1 MSHEGSGTYEEESV
15 IRGKVMKLKDIG
27 EHELI
32 QRFFKTFSVDP
43 GSEINRYPHDDC
55 AVIDFDDKYLL
66 LTTDIINERTHIPE
80 GASGYQVGWFLM
92 AINLSDL
99 AAKGAVPLG
108 FLNSLAL
115 PSELEYEFIED
126 FGKGILSCGQMY
138 NCPVIGGDTKSSPE
152 LTLAGT
158 AVGTVKKDHYMPR
171 KGCQGGDVLAVT
183 GQLGPVRYA
192 FHKLKTIEGP
202 TQDNPLRE
210 IVLKLILE
218 VKPQLW
224 AGQMLAKLGCC
235 GSAMD
240 LSDGLGSS
248 LHQLAELNEVGFSVE
263 FEKIPQVPLLSEM
276 EPALSDSELEE
287 IMLYAGGD
295 YELLVAMN
303 PAFFETAKSALEQ
316 LGSSLTIIG
325 DVHLEDDIIIKK
337 EGVEEKLENR
347 SFDHFKDE

>member
-1 MSHEGSGTYEEESV
+1 
-15 IRGKVMKLKDIG
+15 
-27 EHELI
+27 
-32 QRFFKTFSVDP
+32 
-43 GSEINRYPHDDC
+43 
-55 AVIDFDDKYLL
+55 
-66 LTTDIINERTHIPE
+66 
-80 GASGYQVGWFLM
+80 M

-115 PSELEYEFIED
+115 PPELEYEFIED
-126 FGKGILSCGQMY
+126 FSKGILSCSQMY

-158 AVGTVKKDHYMPR
+158 AAGTVQKDHYMPR
-171 KGCQGGDVLAVT
+171 KGCQAGDVLAVT
-183 GQLGPVRYA
+183 GQLGRVGYA
-192 FHKLKTIEGP
+192 FRKLKTIEGP
-202 TQDNPLRE
+202 TQDNPLRD

-240 LSDGLGSS
+240 LSDGLGSA
-248 LHQLAELNEVGFSVE
+248 LHQLSELNEVGFCVE
-263 FEKIPQVPLLSEM
+263 FEKLPQVPMLGEID
-276 EPALSDSELEE
+276 PPLSDSEFDE
-287 IMLYAGGD
+287 IMLYTGGD

-303 PAFFETAKSALEQ
+303 PAFFDTARSALEQ

-325 DVHLEDDIIIKK
+325 DVQLE
-337 EGVEEKLENR
+337 EELILRKDGAERKLENR
-347 SFDHFKDE
+347 SFDHFKK